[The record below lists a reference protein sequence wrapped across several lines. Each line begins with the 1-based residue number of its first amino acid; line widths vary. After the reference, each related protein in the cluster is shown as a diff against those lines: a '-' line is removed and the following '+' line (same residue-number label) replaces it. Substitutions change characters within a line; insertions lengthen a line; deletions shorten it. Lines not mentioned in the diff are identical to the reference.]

1 MADAFTPGRLTDRYR
16 GQRPVGSGLGLALV
30 AALVGRMGGSVSAS
44 AAPEGGVAFTVVLPV
59 AP

>member
-1 MADAFTPGRLTDRYR
+1 MAANQSASNY
-16 GQRPVGSGLGLALV
+16 PVSDLV
-30 AALVGRMGGSVSAS
+30 ARMGGSVGAS